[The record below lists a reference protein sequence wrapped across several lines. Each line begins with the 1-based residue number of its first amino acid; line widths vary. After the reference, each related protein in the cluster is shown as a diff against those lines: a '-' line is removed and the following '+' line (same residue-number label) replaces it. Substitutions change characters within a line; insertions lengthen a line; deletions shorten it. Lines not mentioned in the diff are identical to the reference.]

1 MTISPFR
8 CISRWRC
15 TIIRRGLCRFAPLAP
30 GAKIVSHLLR
40 AKTTFVGFMSL
51 KRIAKI
57 VTVTE
62 CTPIGEKHKVDMLE
76 NPRCVSTKLDVVHVV
91 CSSTAAVWSHQM
103 FHLIINDTKH
113 LNTLLRSYDSIKRSY
128 LVLTCFNT
136 TPDNK
141 MKEPRIE

>member
-1 MTISPFR
+1 MALYDHTQR
-8 CISRWRC
+8 
-15 TIIRRGLCRFAPLAP
+15 LCRFAPLAP

-113 LNTLLRSYDSIKRSY
+113 LTLATTSFFQISSHDSQVGSYY
-128 LVLTCFNT
+128 LPCQPSAKIGIIQRPTGG
-136 TPDNK
+136 
-141 MKEPRIE
+141 